1 VGCWTVLVRNVVIR
15 LKPRALN
22 QFIQIFNSEVV
33 SILRRQLGFLDAFI
47 FSIAPNGTEVIAI
60 SLWSAGEYVEAYN
73 ATGYGDVLYSLRDVL
88 DGTPRVRVA
97 HVIGSTLY
105 THVTA
110 EA

>member
-1 VGCWTVLVRNVVIR
+1 MLVRNVVIR
-15 LKPRALN
+15 LKPRALSE
-22 QFIQIFNSEVV
+22 FIHLFNSEVV

-60 SLWSAGEYVEAYN
+60 SLWSADEYIEAYN
-73 ATGYGDVLYSLRDVL
+73 AAGYAEVLYSLRAVL
-88 DGTPRVRVA
+88 DGTPRVRIA